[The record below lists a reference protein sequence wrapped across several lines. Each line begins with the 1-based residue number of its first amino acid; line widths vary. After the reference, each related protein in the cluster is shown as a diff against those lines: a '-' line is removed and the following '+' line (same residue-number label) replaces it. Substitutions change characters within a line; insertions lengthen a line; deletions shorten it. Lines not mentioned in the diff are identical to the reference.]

1 MHAQQTPLKLGPIP
15 KRLHLQRG
23 ESLTCAEGILWITS
37 DALAGLG
44 PESDVVLERGQSFV
58 TPQAAT
64 YFVGAPRGCGV
75 LSLSSSDASARNLLE
90 TAC

>member
-1 MHAQQTPLKLGPIP
+1 MSVLQTPLKLGPIP
-15 KRLHLQRG
+15 KSLRLRRG
-23 ESLTCAEGILWITS
+23 QALTCADGTLWITS

-44 PESDVVLERGQSFV
+44 PDSDVVLERGQSFV

-75 LSLSSSDASARNLLE
+75 LSLSSSDASAHLLE